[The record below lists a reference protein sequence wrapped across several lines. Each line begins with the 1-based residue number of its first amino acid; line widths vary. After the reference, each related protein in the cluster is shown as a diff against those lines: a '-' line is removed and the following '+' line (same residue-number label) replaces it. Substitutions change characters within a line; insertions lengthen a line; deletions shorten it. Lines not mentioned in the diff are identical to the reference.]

1 PHTRSPRKA
10 FKAVCHPVSLQNKMT
25 EYMDNG
31 AKLGWLIDRKHRGV
45 YVYRPGMETE
55 RLDNPATVSGEPVL
69 PGFVLKLEKI
79 W

>member
-1 PHTRSPRKA
+1 
-10 FKAVCHPVSLQNKMT
+10 MT